1 MYIVFTGGYQ
11 PPKKWCI
18 QRFNIN
24 YLQIFVSAN
33 LQDKFGLVEW
43 AAVFLNLCVC
53 VFLWY
58 VVCDIKK
65 SNIFM
70 HQLTASANLWQVH
83 SFLACGCLLLVLSF
97 GDWNQSVITVKKVLC
112 SWPLTGTLE
121 LRETIFFVI
130 YIVWS
135 CMLLKMYYTR
145 AISK

>member
-53 VFLWY
+53 VFL
-58 VVCDIKK
+58 
-65 SNIFM
+65 
-70 HQLTASANLWQVH
+70 
-83 SFLACGCLLLVLSF
+83 
-97 GDWNQSVITVKKVLC
+97 
-112 SWPLTGTLE
+112 
-121 LRETIFFVI
+121 
-130 YIVWS
+130 
-135 CMLLKMYYTR
+135 
-145 AISK
+145 